1 MMTIDKLNDLTVK
14 DTYSLM
20 MFALYKLKDD
30 PKYSTLSELTY
41 LLDKNSLMTMLEY
54 FGGMTITIPSVQEL
68 RELFN
73 ALVMYNDVKIEK
85 TTSLARALK
94 DLEKKGYDKN
104 KIINCFNVICNVLD
118 NYVFGDR
125 EQ

>member
-1 MMTIDKLNDLTVK
+1 MMTIDKLNDLTEK
-14 DTYSLM
+14 DTYSLI

-54 FGGMTITIPSVQEL
+54 FGGMTITIPSIQEL

-104 KIINCFNVICNVLD
+104 KIINCFNVISNVLD
-118 NYVFGDR
+118 TYEFGDR

>member
-118 NYVFGDR
+118 NYEFGDR